1 MHDFCSYVS
10 MRTKDLIAKRERR
23 ARQSAKKQS
32 YHPSAKQ
39 LPETA
44 AEAANTLPSAFGAEV
59 LKELKALPL
68 SISDEEIL
76 RRRDM
81 REVLTF
87 TIDPEDAKDF
97 DDALS
102 YEVLQDDHGEV
113 WYRIGIHIA
122 DVTHYVQEG
131 SAVDEEAYQR
141 GTSIYL
147 VDRVI
152 PMLPEQLSNELCS
165 LRPNEDKL
173 CMSVIVDMDKQ
184 AKVLRHKICR
194 TVIRSDYRLTY
205 EEAMRQLTVDNG
217 QLTVDNGQ
225 WTVDNGQLTVDNG
238 QLTVDNGELVGALQA
253 MNELAKQLRKKRFEH
268 GAINFETPEVRFR
281 LNEHGEPIEIVFHQ
295 STAANH
301 LIEEFMLL
309 ANRIVAK
316 EVGGNGQLTVDNG
329 QLTVDNGQ
337 LTVDNGQWTVD
348 KKGRGKAFVY
358 RVHDVPDPEKLVKL
372 GNFIRQ
378 FGFHLRT
385 SSKRS
390 VQNKHINSL
399 LDSCQGTNSQSLIE
413 TLAIRTMA
421 KAVYSTSNIGHYG
434 LGFTHYTHFTSPIRR
449 YPDMM
454 VHRLLAKYILHSKQ
468 PCRHQQELL
477 EEACVHCSDTEQMAQ
492 MAERNSIKEMQARW
506 MSQHIG
512 EEFEGVISG
521 VTEFG
526 LFVQLKDTLTEGLVP
541 IRTIEPHDYMQYD
554 EDNYCLVAARSGIT
568 YTLSDTVRVRVVKA
582 DVEKKQIDFV
592 LVE

>member
-1 MHDFCSYVS
+1 MHDFCNYVS

-44 AEAANTLPSAFGAEV
+44 AEEAYTLPSSFGAEV

-113 WYRIGIHIA
+113 RYRIGIHIA

-205 EEAMRQLTVDNG
+205 EEALGRLAMGDEQLAIGDG
-217 QLTVDNGQ
+217 QLDIGDGQ
-225 WTVDNGQLTVDNG
+225 
-238 QLTVDNGELVGALQA
+238 LVGALQA

-316 EVGGNGQLTVDNG
+316 EAGGERREVRGERLE
-329 QLTVDNGQ
+329 
-337 LTVDNGQWTVD
+337 
-348 KKGRGKAFVY
+348 GRGERAFVY

-434 LGFTHYTHFTSPIRR
+434 LGFAHYTHFTSPIRR

-568 YTLSDTVRVRVVKA
+568 YTLSDTVRVRVVRA